1 MANAWNKE
9 VMKHYNKNKGK
20 KNYKL
25 KDAMRDAKKTYSKS
39 KASITTTK
47 KSKKT
52 PKVSTK

>member
-39 KASITTTK
+39 KASTTTK
-47 KSKKT
+47 KSKNT
-52 PKVSTK
+52 PKVSSK